1 MRQTNEKFIQSLMF
15 SNSKRFESF
24 SESHY
29 ILVGAIWEEKKMCIF
44 SLYMETKSLLRL
56 NIFDSEDFQG
66 SLQSLN
72 ILLAQKT
79 FKKSYTL

>member
-29 ILVGAIWEEKKMCIF
+29 ILVGAIWEEKRECVYF
-44 SLYMETKSLLRL
+44 LYIWR
-56 NIFDSEDFQG
+56 
-66 SLQSLN
+66 
-72 ILLAQKT
+72 QKVC
-79 FKKSYTL
+79 LG